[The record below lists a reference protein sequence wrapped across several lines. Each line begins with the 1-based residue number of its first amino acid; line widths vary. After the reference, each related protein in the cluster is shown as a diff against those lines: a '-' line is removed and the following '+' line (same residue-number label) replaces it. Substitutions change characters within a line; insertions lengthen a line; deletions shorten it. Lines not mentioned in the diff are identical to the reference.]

1 MKSDAQIQQDIMDQ
15 LTWDSSIDATHI
27 AVAVRDGVVTLN
39 GAVGTLTEKWEAEH
53 IVKSIAGVRGVA
65 DELEVRLPAANE
77 RTDSDI
83 ARAAALALEWHSAIP
98 HKRITVTVRDGWLT
112 LEGAVSWP
120 YQKTTAEEVVR
131 PLMGVKG
138 VTNQLVIEP
147 LAEAHEVSNG
157 IAAAFQRH
165 AALTANKIHVDVRGT
180 TVILRGDVHAW
191 FERTEAE
198 RVARSA
204 PGITAVDNRIMVTP

>member
-1 MKSDAQIQQDIMDQ
+1 MKTDTDIQQHIIDQ
-15 LTWDSSIDATHI
+15 LNWEPSIDASHI
-27 AVAVRDGVVTLN
+27 VVAVRDGVVTLN

-53 IVKSIAGVRGVA
+53 VAKTIAGVRAVA
-65 DELEVRLPAANE
+65 DELDVRLPAANE

-83 ARAAALALEWHSAIP
+83 ARAAALALEWHSAVP
-98 HKRITVTVRDGWLT
+98 HKRITVTVREGWIT
-112 LEGAVSWP
+112 LEGTVSWP

-131 PLMGVKG
+131 TLMGVTG

-147 LAEAHEVSNG
+147 LAEVHEVSNG

-165 AALTANKIHVDVRGT
+165 AALTANKIHVEVRGA

-204 PGITAVDNRIMVTP
+204 PGITAVDNRIIVTP

>member
-15 LTWDSSIDATHI
+15 LTWEPSIDATHI
-27 AVAVRDGVVTLN
+27 VVAVRDGVVTLN

-53 IVKSIAGVRGVA
+53 VVKTIAGVRAVA
-65 DELEVRLPAANE
+65 DELDVRLPAANA

-98 HKRITVTVRDGWLT
+98 HKRITVTVRDGWIT

-131 PLMGVKG
+131 PLMGVTG

-165 AALTANKIHVDVRGT
+165 AALTANNPPRPEAVVLRRPLRRGRSHHEAPAGGI
-180 TVILRGDVHAW
+180 ILRK
-191 FERTEAE
+191 
-198 RVARSA
+198 A
-204 PGITAVDNRIMVTP
+204 PLGPMRLIEW

>member
-1 MKSDAQIQQDIMDQ
+1 MKSDAQIQQDIIDQ
-15 LTWDSSIDATHI
+15 LTWDPSIDATHI

-53 IVKSIAGVRGVA
+53 VVKTIAGVRAVA
-65 DELEVRLPAANE
+65 DELDVRLPATNQ

-83 ARAAALALEWHSAIP
+83 ARAAALALEWHSVIP
-98 HKRITVTVRDGWLT
+98 HKRITITVREGWIT

-120 YQKTTAEEVVR
+120 YQKTAAEEIVR
-131 PLMGVKG
+131 NLMGVTG

-147 LAEAHEVSNG
+147 LAEVHEVSNG

-165 AALTANKIHVDVRGT
+165 ASLEAHKIHVDVRGT
-180 TVILRGDVHAW
+180 TVILRGDVHSW
-191 FERTEAE
+191 FERQEAE
-198 RVARSA
+198 RVALSA
-204 PGITAVDNRIMVTP
+204 PGITAVDNRIGVTR